1 MDTVKAVLEQAARR
15 NLDLDD
21 VVLAELAEAW
31 PHVANML
38 ARIERSLGHEVEPAC
53 IFTSDVPAGGN

>member
-1 MDTVKAVLEQAARR
+1 MRAILEQAAKR

-31 PHVANML
+31 PHVAAML
-38 ARIERSLGHEVEPAC
+38 SRIERSLGHDVEPAVVY
-53 IFTSDVPAGGN
+53 TSDVPAEG